1 MGLFSFSKAEV
12 IEKQNATIKTLN
24 SKTSNFNFV
33 VYNFHY
39 DKGYRCRTE
48 ITYNGEVVE
57 TVYGYRTTPETA
69 CLFATM
75 AAQLYISE
83 QGGTYP

>member
-33 VYNFHY
+33 VYNYHK
-39 DKGYRCRTE
+39 DKGYRWRAE

-57 TVYGYRTTPETA
+57 RVYGYVTNPEIA
-69 CLFATM
+69 CLFATI
-75 AAQLYISE
+75 AAELYIE
-83 QGGTYP
+83 QHGGTYP